1 MDITDFDS
9 FYLSTGRKGY
19 KIKKRISKIAH
30 FGDLLSI
37 NSELFYHTI
46 EEEIGIPHG
55 TCESIL
61 QTNGS
66 MGICKD
72 EDGTIVVGISN
83 MASTSFYNYQKGD
96 SVKITMYRSN
106 KVFDCKLFEDC
117 IVIFNNTARQPV
129 LDLELYSNFLT
140 EIDIS
145 LDRLI
150 YKSRAIDI
158 PIARDDN
165 ELKQIAEAI
174 QALEDGNYKVV
185 QSKLNLKDIMDQG
198 HMYIDKI
205 SLSDVSTSDKI
216 QYLTLLRNALKEQF
230 YTKYGHC
237 LKNTAKL
244 AQQTKDEVDD
254 LNVTSM
260 ILPYNMLKCRQ
271 EGWQHVNALF
281 GTNFTCS
288 FGPLVQFE
296 LDKMKEDEEV
306 EDEEVEDEEVEDKE
320 DDVNELDS

>member
-37 NSELFYHTI
+37 NSELFYHSI

-83 MASTSFYNYQKGD
+83 MASTSYYNYQKGD
-96 SVKITMYRSN
+96 TVKISMYRSN
-106 KVFDCKLFEDC
+106 KVFDCRLFEDC

-165 ELKQIAEAI
+165 EFKQIKEAI
-174 QALEDGNYKVV
+174 QALEDGNYKVI
-185 QSKLNLKDIMDQG
+185 QSRLQLRDILDTG
-198 HMYIDKI
+198 TSYIDKI

-260 ILPYNMLKCRQ
+260 ILPYNMLKCRH
-271 EGWQHVNALF
+271 EGWDAVNELF
-281 GTNFTCS
+281 RTNFTCS

-296 LDKMKEDEEV
+296 LDKMEEDESKDIDEEV
-306 EDEEVEDEEVEDKE
+306 DESKDKE
-320 DDVNELDS
+320 DDVNESND

>member
-1 MDITDFDS
+1 MIVG
-9 FYLSTGRKGY
+9 LH
-19 KIKKRISKIAH
+19 I
-30 FGDLLSI
+30 
-37 NSELFYHTI
+37 
-46 EEEIGIPHG
+46 
-55 TCESIL
+55 
-61 QTNGS
+61 
-66 MGICKD
+66 
-72 EDGTIVVGISN
+72 GTI
-83 MASTSFYNYQKGD
+83 T
-96 SVKITMYRSN
+96 RS
-106 KVFDCKLFEDC
+106 
-117 IVIFNNTARQPV
+117 IYVIFNNTARQPG

-165 ELKQIAEAI
+165 ELKQIKEAI

-244 AQQTKDEVDD
+244 AQQTKDEVED

-271 EGWQHVNALF
+271 EGWNYVNELF

-296 LDKMKEDEEV
+296 LDKMEEDESKDI
-306 EDEEVEDEEVEDKE
+306 DEELEEGKDKE
-320 DDVNELDS
+320 DNIDESND